1 MKEFIFD
8 IKRGITDNCS
18 RQLIINDSF
27 ISFEDKDIVN
37 NTFTTFTK
45 DEIIAYRFGI
55 KWTTFYFTFGREYQI
70 FIKNKDGKQ
79 IKINFKTYFGN
90 KKYEYHSKYQEILD
104 YLWDSYFSDSVN
116 NYIDKHNKGE
126 SFQIENLVFT
136 KDYIFLKVD
145 KLANKKE
152 VKILWNDIRT
162 KNYQTYFSIY
172 SITNPKDIN
181 KAFSYLDDWN
191 TGIIYSVLRT
201 ILRDKKIESYNFNQ

>member
-1 MKEFIFD
+1 MKQFIFD
-8 IKRGITDNCS
+8 IKRGFTDNCS
-18 RQLIINDSF
+18 RELIINEHYL
-27 ISFEDKDIVN
+27 SFEDKDTVN
-37 NTFTTFTK
+37 NNLTTFCK
-45 DEIIAYRFGI
+45 NEIDAYRFGI

-70 FIKNKDGKQ
+70 FIKNKVGKE

-104 YLWDSYFSDSVN
+104 YLWDSYFSYSVN

-126 SFQIENLVFT
+126 DFQIENVVFT
-136 KDYIFLKVD
+136 KDCISLKVD
-145 KLANKKE
+145 DLFKQKE
-152 VKILWNDIRT
+152 IKILWNDIRT

-172 SITNPKDIN
+172 SITNPKDLN

-201 ILRDKKIESYNFNQ
+201 ILRDKNIESYNLNQ

>member
-1 MKEFIFD
+1 MKQFIFD

-18 RQLIINDSF
+18 RELIINEHYL
-27 ISFEDKDIVN
+27 SFEDKDTVN
-37 NTFTTFTK
+37 NTFTTFNK
-45 DEIIAYRFGI
+45 EEIIAYRFGI

-70 FIKNKDGKQ
+70 FIQNKVGKE

-104 YLWDSYFSDSVN
+104 YLWDSYFSYSVN

-126 SFQIENLVFT
+126 DFQIENVVFT
-136 KDYIFLKVD
+136 KDCISLKVD
-145 KLANKKE
+145 DLFKQKE
-152 VKILWNDIRT
+152 IKILWNDIRT

-172 SITNPKDIN
+172 SITNPKDLN

-201 ILRDKKIESYNFNQ
+201 ILRDKNIESYNSNQ